1 MAVNAFPVFICRSG
15 RYWLWTQGFF
25 CPTLKLMSYA
35 LSYIYRHVSYEDAL
49 VWGTGMKKC
58 EPSHISTVQ
67 RQGA

>member
-35 LSYIYRHVSYEDAL
+35 LSYEDAL

-58 EPSHISTVQ
+58 EPSYIS
-67 RQGA
+67 ASLP